1 MSASPSQGLRTLI
14 SLREEMEKNEK
25 EGEERRMW
33 EKRKM
38 KKRKDLA
45 SSVLNTA
52 VTVSSF
58 PIRVF
63 LPS

>member
-1 MSASPSQGLRTLI
+1 
-14 SLREEMEKNEK
+14 MEKNEK